1 MLFVINL
8 KINILI
14 LLLIDIIELILLCV
28 VPTIFSA
35 GNFQVKS
42 NSALNNY
49 WRINSIKSDIDK
61 YFKAVILVSH
71 AIDNQLR
78 ACFTSREGYP
88 SERVHPSWRPGGRWP
103 EFIAKFTGGVTL
115 QPGATWCNVSLKGTG
130 NNYRV
135 KTGVHV
141 NRSEIWSNIKGE
153 LLGLKWVGNTTMQ
166 MV

>member
-61 YFKAVILVSH
+61 YFKAAFLVSH

-78 ACFTSREGYP
+78 AVLQAEKVTLASGFTLA
-88 SERVHPSWRPGGRWP
+88 GGR
-103 EFIAKFTGGVTL
+103 
-115 QPGATWCNVSLKGTG
+115 
-130 NNYRV
+130 
-135 KTGVHV
+135 
-141 NRSEIWSNIKGE
+141 GE
-153 LLGLKWVGNTTMQ
+153 DGPNL
-166 MV
+166 